1 MTPDLEYPGVLVQE
15 VPTCVRASVLDSAYC
30 SSARAR
36 QKGRTGNAIKT
47 DSQKNPRTVSFSVRK
62 IRVDSDNKR

>member
-15 VPTCVRASVLDSAYC
+15 VPTCVRASVLDSVLLFSA
-30 SSARAR
+30 SSA
-36 QKGRTGNAIKT
+36 KSRTGNAIKT
-47 DSQKNPRTVSFSVRK
+47 DSQKNPWTVSFSVRK